1 MKITL
6 LENAQEIRAQ
16 FIKKFVMSWE
26 EFQDKHKNWIIKLKE
41 QNFSIDFN
49 WYKNAHL
56 WDKMDPAFTPASFAD
71 ALAYLRNYTENILF
85 MSEQDED
92 TYYNGEEIVNFVAQ
106 ADPHDLVNQIEH
118 EWFNDYKLLEQ
129 NMYDPNAFL
138 PQDLYVFD
146 FSMKWCVA
154 FTHETDSVY
163 PESRY
168 CIICTLED

>member
-1 MKITL
+1 
-6 LENAQEIRAQ
+6 
-16 FIKKFVMSWE
+16 
-26 EFQDKHKNWIIKLKE
+26 
-41 QNFSIDFN
+41 
-49 WYKNAHL
+49 
-56 WDKMDPAFTPASFAD
+56 MDPAFTPASFAE

-129 NMYDPNAFL
+129 NMYDPDAFL